1 MLNESDT
8 TEESYHLTLDS
19 AGRIRLPN
27 AVRERLGVEHGDAI
41 VVIEDDD
48 EIRLETA
55 AAALARAQDYFASF
69 VPDGISLA
77 DELMAERREEVERE

>member
-1 MLNESDT
+1 MLNESNT
-8 TEESYHLTLDS
+8 THGSYHLTLDS

-27 AVRERLGVEHGDAI
+27 AVRDRLGIEYGDAI

-55 AAALARAQDYFASF
+55 AAALSRAQDYFASF
-69 VPDGISLA
+69 VPEGVSLA
-77 DELMAERREEVERE
+77 DELMAERREEVGRE